1 MKENIKFNDKY
12 CLNDSRISLEA
23 KGLYYSA
30 LSSAYENN
38 KSINDLFD
46 KINEDKEYIFRLIIE
61 LIKYN
66 YVFIDILI
74 NCNNFLLLIQEVNQL
89 SQYYNIY

>member
-1 MKENIKFNDKY
+1 MGGNMRENIKFNDRC

-46 KINEDKEYIFRLIIE
+46 KTNEDKEYIFKLISE

-66 YVFIDILI
+66 YVFIGIPI
-74 NCNNFLLLIQEVNQL
+74 NDNDFFIFNAGGE
-89 SQYYNIY
+89 